1 MENYAVSILRLFNSK
16 NRIMKRITL
25 SLMAVV
31 LMLSAFAVSTPKLTQ
46 LSAEELKKID
56 LSGKYIGKRHQY
68 TADKK
73 SILQTFEYEFELKQ
87 EGNIITGVSTIIN
100 ENGDYADIKLRG
112 VLVGDKLHFEE
123 YEIQSQAKA
132 ENRVWCFKSGEL
144 MLRKSGE
151 QLKLVGATAS
161 YMADYFYPC
170 SGGYTDLVKVD
181 NSSNLVEIKSTT
193 SALESLTDN
202 GLMNV
207 YPNPFIENSKISYT
221 LHSDS
226 KVSLEMFDITGKS
239 VAVLE
244 NNVARNQG
252 TYTVDFS
259 GNKYGFSAGIFIAKL
274 TVNGSIYSKQM
285 VQMK

>member
-1 MENYAVSILRLFNSK
+1 
-16 NRIMKRITL
+16 
-25 SLMAVV
+25 
-31 LMLSAFAVSTPKLTQ
+31 
-46 LSAEELKKID
+46 
-56 LSGKYIGKRHQY
+56 
-68 TADKK
+68 
-73 SILQTFEYEFELKQ
+73 
-87 EGNIITGVSTIIN
+87 
-100 ENGDYADIKLRG
+100 
-112 VLVGDKLHFEE
+112 
-123 YEIQSQAKA
+123 
-132 ENRVWCFKSGEL
+132 
-144 MLRKSGE
+144 
-151 QLKLVGATAS
+151 
-161 YMADYFYPC
+161 MADYFYPC

-181 NSSNLVEIKSTT
+181 NSNNLVEMKSTT

-207 YPNPFIENSKISYT
+207 YPNPFLENSKISYT
-221 LHSDS
+221 LPSDS
-226 KVSLEMFDITGKS
+226 KVSLEVFDITGKS